1 MAVPCSESHVPTV
14 WQGRNLIGGINFI
27 YLANKKLLLILKL
40 SHSLLELCNICTDTF
55 DVLFSCSL
63 EHILHL
69 PDVHRIGALVCTS
82 RTLLGALAGRNLP
95 RFCW

>member
-1 MAVPCSESHVPTV
+1 MAVPCSESYVPTV
-14 WQGRNLIGGINFI
+14 WQGGNLIGGINFI

-40 SHSLLELCNICTDTF
+40 SHSLLELCNIRTDAF
-55 DVLFSCSL
+55 DVLLSCSL

-95 RFCW
+95 RLCW